1 MLFFFILE
9 QFSLFYYALKDKS
22 TKTFQNKSI
31 MTNEYYLKTKI
42 LLNQKQLIFLA
53 KSIGVALL
61 L

>member
-9 QFSLFYYALKDKS
+9 LFSLFYYALKDKS

-31 MTNEYYLKTKI
+31 MTNEYYLTIKI